1 MGSAWNTIRTLIGE
15 ELVAPIVVD
24 SETVFEIYSRLFL
37 NLFSVVEFLIYS
49 DAILKEFFSN

>member
-24 SETVFEIYSRLFL
+24 SEMVFEICTGLF
-37 NLFSVVEFLIYS
+37 FECVVCIPNS
-49 DAILKEFFSN
+49 

>member
-37 NLFSVVEFLIYS
+37 NLFSVV
-49 DAILKEFFSN
+49 DFFDIN

>member
-37 NLFSVVEFLIYS
+37 NLFSVVEFLIYI

>member
-24 SETVFEIYSRLFL
+24 SEMVFEIYSRLF
-37 NLFSVVEFLIYS
+37 
-49 DAILKEFFSN
+49 